1 MHKDWLAARL
11 DAGDSIEAIARQV
24 DRDPSTVAYWV
35 NKRGLQ
41 SRHAARHAPRGGL
54 RPDQLEPL
62 IEGGLTIRQIAA
74 ELDRSTATVRHWL
87 KRHGLKTTRGELT
100 RRDGS
105 TAIEVIR
112 DCPRH
117 GWTRFRKVGTQTHY
131 RCAQCVIDAVANARH
146 RIRRTLVDSAGGKC
160 TLCGYDRHLAALQFH
175 HLDRADQ
182 GVHASERRYAIS
194 RPYACGGCEVRA
206 AVRELPRGGRVRR
219 GTASRT
225 ISIRVALRGSPVARS
240 GVAQSAERAAV
251 NR

>member
-35 NKRGLQ
+35 NKHGLQ

-112 DCPRH
+112 DCPRP

-175 HLDRADQ
+175 HLDRATKAFTLRNGDTRSLARMRAEAAKC
-182 GVHASERRYAIS
+182 VLLCANCHA
-194 RPYACGGCEVRA
+194 EVESG
-206 AVRELPRGGRVRR
+206 AVQLPVPS
-219 GTASRT
+219 AS
-225 ISIRVALRGSPVARS
+225 GSPS
-240 GVAQSAERAAV
+240 GVAQSHDPG
-251 NR
+251 

>member
-1 MHKDWLAARL
+1 
-11 DAGDSIEAIARQV
+11 
-24 DRDPSTVAYWV
+24 
-35 NKRGLQ
+35 
-41 SRHAARHAPRGGL
+41 
-54 RPDQLEPL
+54 
-62 IEGGLTIRQIAA
+62 LTIRQIAA

-146 RIRRTLVDSAGGKC
+146 RIRRTLVDEAGGKC

-175 HLDRADQ
+175 HLDRATKAFTLRNGDTRSLARMRAEAAKC
-182 GVHASERRYAIS
+182 VLLCANCHA
-194 RPYACGGCEVRA
+194 EVESG
-206 AVRELPRGGRVRR
+206 AVQLPVPS
-219 GTASRT
+219 AS
-225 ISIRVALRGSPVARS
+225 GSPS
-240 GVAQSAERAAV
+240 GVAQSHDPG
-251 NR
+251 